1 MNNLKN
7 IQNFYFVGIGGIG
20 MSALARYFNLE
31 GKSVF
36 GYDKTPSVITDALIK
51 EGIQIQFEDEL
62 SLLPKSI
69 QNNENT
75 LVVFTP
81 AIPKSNKILSWFK
94 SEKYWILK
102 RAAVLG
108 EISKNSM
115 CLAVAG
121 THGKTTTSAIL
132 GHLLAECNMPVTAFL
147 GGVTENY
154 NSNLIY
160 KGSEIMVVEADEFDR
175 SFLQLNPQTAVITS
189 VDADHLDIYGTKEN
203 LIKTF
208 EEFITK
214 IDTDG
219 NLLISK
225 VLNLKN
231 NTIKQ
236 FTYGIHSD
244 AQYQAFDIKATTR
257 GYRFSLKMP
266 DNQIWENLHL
276 SISGIINVKNAVAAV
291 AVAALNGVSEAEIRD
306 ALNTFKGIKR
316 RFDIWL
322 DGKVTFIDDY
332 AHHPEEIAA
341 LLRGL
346 RDKYPK
352 RKITAIFQP
361 HLFTRTR
368 DFIDDFAHV
377 LGQFDEIVLL
387 PIYPAREEPIEG
399 INSMELWK
407 KIDIPHKNLV
417 PKADLIKFIKEN
429 IKPDVVVTIGA
440 GDIDT
445 ELEKIYQHLKE
456 KNN

>member
-1 MNNLKN
+1 MNLDIKY
-7 IQNFYFVGIGGIG
+7 IYFVGIGGIG
-20 MSALARYFNLE
+20 MSALARYFLAQ
-31 GKSVF
+31 GKKVA
-36 GYDKTPSVITDALIK
+36 GYDRRSSLVTDGLEKLGAEITFSDKTGEIPEK
-51 EGIQIQFEDEL
+51 FKNKQE
-62 SLLPKSI
+62 
-69 QNNENT
+69 T
-75 LVVFTP
+75 LVVYTP
-81 AIPKSNKILSWFK
+81 AIKNSPILSFFQAGAYEIYK
-94 SEKYWILK
+94 RSAILGTIFNQ
-102 RAAVLG
+102 ASG
-108 EISKNSM
+108 I
-115 CLAVAG
+115 AVAG
-121 THGKTTTSAIL
+121 THGKTTTTAIL
-132 GHLLAECNMPVTAFL
+132 AHIFKISSSSSAAFV
-147 GGVTENY
+147 GGIMKNY
-154 NSNLIY
+154 DSNFISDN
-160 KGSEIMVVEADEFDR
+160 KPEFIIAEADEFDR